1 MYICALYARYLKRL
15 EVDVDSPETGI
26 TDVASCHVDAGN
38 LI

>member
-26 TDVASCHVDAGN
+26 TDVAMWMPG
-38 LI
+38 I